1 MGERQLYS
9 APDCK
14 VRGEI
19 PPVRRAGSGQGTRRG
34 RRCGLPCG
42 WGVCAW
48 TCLRGKAFFSP
59 HPPPP
64 RHRKQTTAPITRAGE
79 RHSLN
84 VLAGKTFGEIIP
96 WFPSPAVAGVS
107 QAGMRGAERGTW
119 LGKG

>member
-1 MGERQLYS
+1 MGGRQLYS
-9 APDCK
+9 APGCK
-14 VRGEI
+14 VRAEM
-19 PPVRRAGSGQGTRRG
+19 PPVRRAGDPPGPPLRSPMWLGSLYLDLFAWKGF
-34 RRCGLPCG
+34 LP
-42 WGVCAW
+42 
-48 TCLRGKAFFSP
+48 P

-79 RHSLN
+79 RHNLN

-107 QAGMRGAERGTW
+107 QAGMRGAEGGTW

>member
-48 TCLRGKAFFSP
+48 TCLRGKAFFP
-59 HPPPP
+59 PTPRLRATENKQPPP
-64 RHRKQTTAPITRAGE
+64 
-79 RHSLN
+79 
-84 VLAGKTFGEIIP
+84 
-96 WFPSPAVAGVS
+96 SPE
-107 QAGMRGAERGTW
+107 QERGIV
-119 LGKG
+119 